1 MPYSTFT
8 FLEQVFY
15 GLWRE
20 KEIISLSDD
29 TLVVSAGHDIE
40 TFENLGLA
48 NLSFLENDSTRAPDQ
63 GTWSICFRNQ
73 GNTLYISKGSCKG
86 TKFGVIHK
94 DQDAVT
100 NLMNKI
106 SNGSTTAIRIKDV
119 SLLSPPVDANANAR
133 YLANKMNNIFSSSSS
148 SHILNSIKSWNSGK
162 FPRISLEPSKS
173 SSRIEMMT
181 ANEFYLQESGTESHM
196 VIVQIEGEDEKSIY
210 LMMNK
215 FGEKTF
221 VEVSSSQD
229 NDKIESNGV
238 DNEEPFE
245 LAKLSQGEE
254 YRLPEWAS
262 GEEDLV
268 IKACPKT
275 STKSDTNASTD
286 RQLMNDTKYQTVLI
300 YVENVGTQPIC

>member
-20 KEIISLSDD
+20 KEIISLSDN
-29 TLVVSAGHDIE
+29 TLVVSAGQDIE

-48 NLSFLENDSTRAPDQ
+48 NLSFFENDATRAPDQ

-73 GNTLYISKGSCKG
+73 GNTLYISRGSCKG
-86 TKFGVIHK
+86 TKFGIIHK
-94 DQDAVT
+94 GQDAIT
-100 NLMNKI
+100 NIMNKI
-106 SNGSTTAIRIKDV
+106 SNGSTAMRIKDV
-119 SLLSPPVDANANAR
+119 SLLSPPVDANENAR
-133 YLANKMNNIFSSSSS
+133 YLANKMNSIFSSSSS
-148 SHILNSIKSWNSGK
+148 SHVLNSTKSWNSRK
-162 FPRISLEPSKS
+162 FPQISLEPSKS

-181 ANEFYLQESGTESHM
+181 ANEFYLQRNGNESYM
-196 VIVQIEGEDEKSIY
+196 VMVRVEGEDEKAIY
-210 LMMNK
+210 LMMNNV
-215 FGEKTF
+215 GEKTF

-229 NDKIESNGV
+229 NDKV
-238 DNEEPFE
+238 DSDGDENEEQFQ

-254 YRLPEWAS
+254 YRLPEW
-262 GEEDLV
+262 ENRDEDLV

-275 STKSDTNASTD
+275 SKSDTNASTD
-286 RQLMNDTKYQTVLI
+286 RQLMNDAKYQTVLI